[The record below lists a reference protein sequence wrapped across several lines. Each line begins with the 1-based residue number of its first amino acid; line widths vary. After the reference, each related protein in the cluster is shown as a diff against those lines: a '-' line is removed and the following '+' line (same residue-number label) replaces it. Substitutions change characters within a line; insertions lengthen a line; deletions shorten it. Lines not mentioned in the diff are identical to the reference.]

1 MRISYGGTKANSK
14 ENSVSSVLV
23 NLSGKIYQNISLLCC
38 VIWLHVAREINGFNA
53 SN

>member
-23 NLSGKIYQNISLLCC
+23 NLSGKIYPLLCC
-38 VIWLHVAREINGFNA
+38 VIWLHVARENNGFNA